1 MGTEV
6 RALSPSLFTIT
17 TASFKAAVKTTD
29 CMSAA
34 EQHNCK
40 ARQKE
45 VLLHSTMC
53 SRWLCLAGLPQLA
66 HALASGFQGPA
77 SETPCYVLLPGHWGR
92 WPTDLHGLMALTVMS
107 LDTHPAQCPGRPRRG
122 PGMISSRTAETS
134 LISQWTQLVY
144 KWGMDA
150 WSLRLPTRN
159 GPKETTV
166 PDGDHLPSNFGFAP
180 HNNSVS
186 YMVFLQTTVTEMQT
200 STSSFPRIR
209 SHHYLLMNALPPFQ
223 LRKPHEKPHI
233 ISSLNMKC
241 HRFFFLIT
249 TLKNLCEINAV

>member
-1 MGTEV
+1 MSCFLGTEEG
-6 RALSPSLFTIT
+6 
-17 TASFKAAVKTTD
+17 D
-29 CMSAA
+29 
-34 EQHNCK
+34 Q
-40 ARQKE
+40 
-45 VLLHSTMC
+45 
-53 SRWLCLAGLPQLA
+53 
-66 HALASGFQGPA
+66 
-77 SETPCYVLLPGHWGR
+77 
-92 WPTDLHGLMALTVMS
+92 TDLHGLMALTVMS

-200 STSSFPRIR
+200 STSSFPHIR

-241 HRFFFLIT
+241 HRFFFPDNYFEKSLWNKCSLTQWHGWHYAVCFTRWMWSMKENMSNRTKKEQKRNSENLICKKHSDIGKQEMST
-249 TLKNLCEINAV
+249 EK